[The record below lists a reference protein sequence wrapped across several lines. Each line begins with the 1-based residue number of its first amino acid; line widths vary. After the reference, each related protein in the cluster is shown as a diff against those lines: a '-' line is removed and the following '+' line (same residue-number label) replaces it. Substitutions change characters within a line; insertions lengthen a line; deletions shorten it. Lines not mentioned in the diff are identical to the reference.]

1 VKTGSFRTYT
11 GPGRISIARWAP
23 RRTPAGYRI
32 YNRLAPGPW
41 FNSVGIEEYCH
52 LYSEILKEL
61 DPKRVY
67 AELVALVAPEEPVLL
82 CWDSAAANPP
92 SGAHN
97 DRAVKL
103 VPSPACG
110 RMVQTDPGHRRARA
124 AGQATRIAII
134 GTRSKGPG
142 KSHRPATGFRARRSR
157 RVTCRNA
164 SLHPH
169 FASYASL
176 SGGKHYRQPLLAR
189 ERLRYVAEPIAAVFA
204 TDPVRR
210 ARGRSRTTRR

>member
-1 VKTGSFRTYT
+1 VAIDRHCNTIALTLLQRIIEVKTGSFRTYT

-82 CWDSAAANPP
+82 CWEVPP
-92 SGAHN
+92 FTAPRPIPQAG
-97 DRAVKL
+97 L
-103 VPSPACG
+103 TMIG
-110 RMVQTDPGHRRARA
+110 RSNWCHRRLAAVWFKQTLGIDVPELELPGRQPGLQLSAPAR
-124 AGQATRIAII
+124 
-134 GTRSKGPG
+134 KGPA
-142 KSHRPATGFRARRSR
+142 SHIVPRPG
-157 RVTCRNA
+157 
-164 SLHPH
+164 L
-169 FASYASL
+169 
-176 SGGKHYRQPLLAR
+176 
-189 ERLRYVAEPIAAVFA
+189 EPDA
-204 TDPVRR
+204 PVVL
-210 ARGRSRTTRR
+210 

>member
-1 VKTGSFRTYT
+1 MAIDRHCNTIALTLLQRIIEVKTGSFRTYT

-82 CWDSAAANPP
+82 CWEVPPFTAPRPIPQAGLTMIGRSNWCHRRLAAVWFKQTLGIDVPELELPGRQPGLQLSAPARKGPP
-92 SGAHN
+92 SHI
-97 DRAVKL
+97 
-103 VPSPACG
+103 VP
-110 RMVQTDPGHRRARA
+110 RPG
-124 AGQATRIAII
+124 
-134 GTRSKGPG
+134 
-142 KSHRPATGFRARRSR
+142 
-157 RVTCRNA
+157 
-164 SLHPH
+164 L
-169 FASYASL
+169 
-176 SGGKHYRQPLLAR
+176 
-189 ERLRYVAEPIAAVFA
+189 EPDV
-204 TDPVRR
+204 PVVL
-210 ARGRSRTTRR
+210 